1 MLELQ
6 HQLKLPARR
15 DDKARMNFVSGLR
28 SHVLH
33 ELADGLRTVWQHEV
47 EPGLRRRRRPVRNGR
62 DVHAALRANEFFRFY
77 SAVRVTAQDMVYQSV
92 RPIIER
98 GAESLEATDAQ
109 LERARPLGSLT
120 LDPSL
125 EVPRSVSAIDIH
137 LMPGSYH
144 TEYAPVGAARG
155 DLTAGAIYDNRL
167 AISSFGLMGQNLD
180 DIGQS
185 VARWLRE
192 RQPQFRPRRILDL
205 GCTVGHNTGAWKDQY
220 PEAEVHGI
228 DVAVPCLRYALAR
241 ARSQGR
247 ALQLHQMN
255 AERLAFADASFDVV
269 FSSMFLHEVPRAGIA
284 RVLAEA
290 HRVLRPGGLMLH
302 MELPPNARLQPF
314 DAFYLD
320 WDGDY
325 NNEPFYK
332 PFRALE
338 PREAVRAAGFAPER
352 YLEIVV
358 PSLAG
363 LGEARWLAAL
373 EAGASVDSARTG
385 RLAAG
390 VNWYCFGA
398 WR

>member
-6 HQLKLPARR
+6 HDLKLRAQR

-47 EPGLRRRRRPVRNGR
+47 EPELRRRARPAHSGR
-62 DVHAALRANEFFRFY
+62 DVHAAMRTNEYFRFY
-77 SAVRVTAQDMVYQSV
+77 SAIRVTAQDMVYQAV
-92 RPIIER
+92 RPMIER
-98 GAESLEATDAQ
+98 GAESLTAAAAQ
-109 LERARPLGSLT
+109 LARSQPLGSLRLDPT
-120 LDPSL
+120 LD
-125 EVPRSVSAIDIH
+125 VPRSVSAIDIH

-144 TEYAPVGAARG
+144 TEYVAD

-167 AISSFGLMGQNLD
+167 AISSFGLMGKNLD

-192 RQPQFRPRRILDL
+192 RHPQFRPQRILDL

-220 PEAEVHGI
+220 PAAAVLGI
-228 DVAVPCLRYALAR
+228 DVAAPCLRYALAR

-290 HRVLRPGGLMLH
+290 YRILRPGGLMLH

-325 NNEPFYK
+325 NHEPYYK

-338 PREAVRAAGFAPER
+338 PREAVRAAGFAPDR
-352 YLEIVV
+352 YLEVVV

-363 LGEARWLAAL
+363 LGLTRWRAAL